1 MPMNV
6 SELLTAW
13 PMRDAVHIEPIQQ
26 GINNHVWRVDAAD
39 GQRYVLR
46 VLPGSGDLPRVRF
59 EATLLDALSEKPLP
73 FRLPL
78 PLKSNSGDIVVSF
91 ERETGSSTIA
101 TLHPFLPGSKPDR
114 NDSTRAAQA
123 GTALAM
129 LDTALAALAFQA
141 VEVFQS
147 SSPSGDGDQFHAL
160 IADSLTAIEQLPV
173 ERDLSRRVRDLQAAV
188 REMTDDLFRRLP
200 QQLLHRDCGP
210 GNMLV
215 DASGITAVLDFEFAG
230 RDIRILDLCVALSW
244 WPVNLMGTG
253 KEWEVID
260 AFGAAYVQDFSFL
273 SEAELRAIPDLLR
286 LRDAGSLTH
295 RIGRYLAGLESDAVI
310 ESRLK
315 HSLWREEWLSA
326 NQERLLDHVFSWTT

>member
-1 MPMNV
+1 
-6 SELLTAW
+6 
-13 PMRDAVHIEPIQQ
+13 
-26 GINNHVWRVDAAD
+26 
-39 GQRYVLR
+39 LR

-59 EATLLDALSEKPLP
+59 EATLPYALSQKPLP

-78 PLKSNSGDIVVSF
+78 PLLACSGDIVVPF
-91 ERETGSSTIA
+91 ERETGSSTNA

-123 GTALAM
+123 GTALAV
-129 LDTALAALAFQA
+129 LDTALAALSEQA
-141 VEVFQS
+141 VGQFQS
-147 SSPSGDGDQFHAL
+147 SSPSEDVDSFHAL
-160 IADSLTAIEQLPV
+160 LADSLCAMEQLLV

-188 REMTDDLFRRLP
+188 REMTDSLFRRLP

-215 DASGITAVLDFEFAG
+215 DDSGITAVLDFEFAG
-230 RDIRILDLCVALSW
+230 RDIRALDLCVALSW

-260 AFGAAYVQDFSFL
+260 AFGAAYVHDFPL
-273 SEAELRAIPDLLR
+273 RDVELRAIPEMLR
-286 LRDAGSLTH
+286 LRDAGSLIH

-326 NQERLLDHVFSWTT
+326 NQERLLEHVFSWTA

>member
-13 PMRDAVHIEPIQQ
+13 PIREAVYIEPIQQ
-26 GINNHVWRVDAAD
+26 GINNHVWRVDTAD

-59 EATLLDALSEKPLP
+59 EATLLDALSEKSLP
-73 FRLPL
+73 FRLPV
-78 PLKSNSGDIVVSF
+78 PLLSSSGDIVVPF
-91 ERETGSSTIA
+91 EREAGSSTIA

-114 NDSTRAAQA
+114 NDPTRAAQA

-129 LDTALAALAFQA
+129 LDTALAALVFQA
-141 VEVFQS
+141 VKQVQS
-147 SSPSGDGDQFHAL
+147 SSPSEDGDQFQTL
-160 IADSLTAIEQLPV
+160 IADSLAAIEQLPV

-188 REMTDDLFRRLP
+188 IEMTDDLFRRLP
-200 QQLLHRDCGP
+200 QQLLHLDCGP

-215 DASGITAVLDFEFAG
+215 DDAGITAVLDFEFAG
-230 RDIRILDLCVALSW
+230 RDIRVLDLCVALSW

-260 AFGAAYVQDFSFL
+260 AFGAAYVHDFPL

-326 NQERLLDHVFSWTT
+326 NQERLLDHVCSWTA

>member
-1 MPMNV
+1 MPMNIL
-6 SELLTAW
+6 ELLAAW
-13 PMRDAVHIEPIQQ
+13 PIREVVHLEPIHQ
-26 GINNHVWRVDAAD
+26 GINNHVWRIDATD
-39 GQRYVLR
+39 GQSYVLR

-59 EATLLDALSEKPLP
+59 EAALLDALSQKPLP

-78 PLKSNSGDIVVSF
+78 PLLSRSGDIVVPF
-91 ERETGSSTIA
+91 EQETGSSTVA

-114 NDSTRAAQA
+114 NDPSRAAQA
-123 GTALAM
+123 GTALAV
-129 LDTALAALAFQA
+129 LDTALAALPEQA
-141 VEVFQS
+141 VKQFRS
-147 SSPSGDGDQFHAL
+147 SSQSEDVDSFHAL
-160 IADSLTAIEQLPV
+160 IADSLATIEQLPV
-173 ERDLSRRVRDLQAAV
+173 ERELARRVRDLQAAV
-188 REMTDDLFRRLP
+188 IKMTDGLFHHLP

-215 DASGITAVLDFEFAG
+215 DDSGITAVLDFEFAG
-230 RDIRILDLCVALSW
+230 RDIRVLDLCVALAW

-260 AFGAAYVQDFSFL
+260 AFGAAYVHVFPL
-273 SEAELRAIPDLLR
+273 SDTELRAIPDLLR

-326 NQERLLDHVFSWTT
+326 NQERLLDHVFSWTA

>member
-1 MPMNV
+1 M
-6 SELLTAW
+6 W
-13 PMRDAVHIEPIQQ
+13 PIREVVHIEPIKQ
-26 GINNHVWRVDAAD
+26 GINNHVWCVDAAD
-39 GQRYVLR
+39 GQRYALR
-46 VLPGSGDLPRVRF
+46 VLPGSGDLPRIRF
-59 EATLLDALSEKPLP
+59 EATLLYALSEKPLP

-78 PLKSNSGDIVVSF
+78 PLVSSSGDIVVSF
-91 ERETGSSTIA
+91 EQETGSSTIA

-114 NDSTRAAQA
+114 NDSIRAAQA

-129 LDTALAALAFQA
+129 LDTALAALPEQA
-141 VEVFQS
+141 VGPLQS
-147 SSPSGDGDQFHAL
+147 SPPSKDSDQFHAL
-160 IADSLTAIEQLPV
+160 IVDSLSAIEQLPV
-173 ERDLSRRVRDLQAAV
+173 ERDLSSRVRDLQAAV
-188 REMTDDLFRRLP
+188 IEMTDDLFRHLP

-215 DASGITAVLDFEFAG
+215 DASGITAVVDFEFAG
-230 RDIRILDLCVALSW
+230 RDIRALDLCVALSW

-260 AFGAAYVQDFSFL
+260 AFGAAYVHAFPFL
-273 SEAELRAIPDLLR
+273 SEAELRALPDLLR

-295 RIGRYLAGLESDAVI
+295 RIGRYLAGLESDEVI

-326 NQERLLDHVFSWTT
+326 NQERLLDHVLSWIA